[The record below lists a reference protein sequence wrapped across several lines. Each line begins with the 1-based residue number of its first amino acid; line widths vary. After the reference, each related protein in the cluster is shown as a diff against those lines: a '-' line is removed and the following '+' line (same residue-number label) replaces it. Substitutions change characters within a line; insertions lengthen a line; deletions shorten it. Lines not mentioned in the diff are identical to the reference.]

1 MKTSKELKEERG
13 DLETQMNAII
23 ASALKEN
30 RNITDNE
37 EKRFDQLDLQKD
49 ALNKQ
54 IKTAEKMERFKR
66 ESMPNSGTVIGGGED
81 KELGKISK
89 RYSIAELVQHRLSSN
104 GGLVGVYAEMD
115 TEAIKEA
122 RTAGVKLAGH
132 GLPSKLVH
140 FVGSK
145 RAEQR
150 ALEVAVAA
158 NGGNMV
164 ETTKRDFIPVLRP
177 KLKTIEMGAEVLTG
191 LQGNVDIQTQ
201 DAAASA
207 AWAGE
212 KTTATESQMS
222 IGKFTMSPKRLAAWT
237 QQTRQFFLQSYLAI
251 EPLVRG
257 DLEAAIQIALDAA
270 LINGSGASNQPTGL
284 LNWTGIGSVAMG
296 TNGLAPTREAL
307 VDLESAIATEN
318 ADAAMLKFL
327 STPGIRGKLRKTKT
341 DAGSGIFIWGEQSN
355 SLLGYEA
362 HVSTQVPNNLVKGTS
377 SDANAIIFGD
387 WSKLRAGNWGG
398 IDLVVN
404 PYTHLKEA
412 MVEVVV
418 NSYWDVAVMQ
428 PKAFA
433 AIKDALTA

>member
-13 DLETQMNAII
+13 LIESQMRAII
-23 ASALKEN
+23 ESAEKET
-30 RNITDNE
+30 RNITDDE
-37 EKRFDQLDLQKD
+37 ATKFDQLESQKGELD
-49 ALNKQ
+49 TQ
-54 IKTAEKMERFKR
+54 ILRAEKMEKFKR
-66 ESMPNSGTVIGGGED
+66 ESLPGGAAPIGGGENN
-81 KELGKISK
+81 ELGKISK
-89 RYSIAELVQHRLSSN
+89 RYSIAELVQYRLDERKID
-104 GGLVGVYAEMD
+104 GVYNEMD
-115 TEAIKEA
+115 KEAIQEA
-122 RTAGVKLAGH
+122 RSAGVKMSGY

-150 ALEVAVAA
+150 SLEVAVAA

-164 ETTKRDFIPVLRP
+164 ETTKRDFVPILRP
-177 KLKTIEMGAEVLTG
+177 KLKTIEMGAQVLTG
-191 LQGNVDIQTQ
+191 LQGNIDIQTQ

-212 KTTATESQMS
+212 KTTATESQME

-237 QQTRQFFLQSYLAI
+237 EQTRQFFLQSYLAI

-270 LINGSGASNQPTGL
+270 MINGSGTSNQPKGL

-318 ADAAMLKFL
+318 ADAEMLKFL

-362 HVSTQVPNNLVKGTS
+362 HVSTQVPKNLVKGTS
-377 SDANAIIFGD
+377 SDAHAIIYGD

-398 IDLVVN
+398 IDIVVN
-404 PYTHLKEA
+404 PYTKLKEA